1 MIKLKIN
8 DVIKVEVKKIVSEG
22 KGLAFFNQY
31 TIFVNRGLIGDIVDV
46 KINSKKKSRYFGNI
60 ISFHTKSSL
69 RSSSQCLHFPT
80 CGGCQYMDID
90 YTNQLKLKKDMYIDA
105 IQQFSPALESKLE
118 SIIPCK
124 SNIFYRNKMEF
135 SFSSIDNELLCGLK
149 KRHSYDEVVKVN
161 DCKLQ
166 DKQTM
171 LIVDAVLQFMI
182 DNDIYDST
190 SNKQNNFLK
199 QIMVRHSK
207 ESNTF
212 MLNLF
217 ITENK
222 TYFFKTFTTLLQN
235 QFKNIM
241 AIHLTLYSQQL
252 GSPTTQTILC
262 SEGDSHLVESL
273 DWLKCYISPL
283 SFFQTNSHQ
292 ALVLY
297 ETIKEVANLNSTD
310 TLLDLYCGTGTIG
323 LFLSKFVKH
332 VIGIEENEYAIEDA
346 ILNRKKN
353 NISNIEFR
361 CGRVK
366 NILKFETFDVDCI
379 IVDPPR
385 SGIVPKALKRICDLK
400 CKNLIYVSCHP
411 VTLLRDLESFK
422 ENGYIVKRIIPV
434 DMFPNTFH
442 IESVVKLELN

>member
-135 SFSSIDNELLCGLK
+135 SFSSIGNELLCGLK

-346 ILNRKKN
+346 ILNRKK
-353 NISNIEFR
+353 
-361 CGRVK
+361 K
-366 NILKFETFDVDCI
+366 
-379 IVDPPR
+379 
-385 SGIVPKALKRICDLK
+385 
-400 CKNLIYVSCHP
+400 
-411 VTLLRDLESFK
+411 
-422 ENGYIVKRIIPV
+422 
-434 DMFPNTFH
+434 
-442 IESVVKLELN
+442 